1 MSRSKRK
8 TPITGI
14 TTAETEKK
22 NKLEANRKLRRLNKI
37 KMHKGDFNFFQ
48 LREISNVWGFDK
60 DGKRYL
66 KEPDRKD
73 LMK

>member
-1 MSRSKRK
+1 MSRSRKK
-8 TPITGI
+8 TPIIGI

-22 NKLEANRKLRRLNKI
+22 NKLESNRKFRRLNRIKI
-37 KMHKGDFNFFQ
+37 HKGDFDFFQ

-60 DGKRYL
+60 DGKQYL
-66 KEPDRKD
+66 KEPNRKD

>member
-1 MSRSKRK
+1 MSRSKKK
-8 TPITGI
+8 TPIVGI

-22 NKLEANRKLRRLNKI
+22 NKLEANRKLRRLNRIKI
-37 KMHKGDFNFFQ
+37 RKGDFEFFQ

-66 KEPDRKD
+66 KRPDRKD

>member
-1 MSRSKRK
+1 MSRSRKK
-8 TPITGI
+8 TPIIGI
-14 TTAETEKK
+14 TTSETEKK
-22 NKLEANRKLRRLNKI
+22 NKLEANRKLRRLNRIKI
-37 KMHKGDFNFFQ
+37 RKGDFEFFQ

-66 KEPDRKD
+66 KRPDRKD

>member
-1 MSRSKRK
+1 MSRSRKK
-8 TPITGI
+8 TPIIGI

-22 NKLEANRKLRRLNKI
+22 NKLEANRRLRRLNRIKI
-37 KMHKGDFNFFQ
+37 DKGDYDLFQ

-66 KEPDRKD
+66 KEPERKD

>member
-1 MSRSKRK
+1 MSRSKKK

>member
-1 MSRSKRK
+1 MSRSKKK

-22 NKLEANRKLRRLNKI
+22 NKIEANTKLRRLNKI

>member
-1 MSRSKRK
+1 MSRSRKK
-8 TPITGI
+8 TPIIGI
-14 TTAETEKK
+14 TTVVTEKK
-22 NKLEANRKLRRLNKI
+22 NKLEANRKLRRLNRIKI
-37 KMHKGDFNFFQ
+37 HKGDYDLFQ

-66 KEPDRKD
+66 KNPDRKD

>member
-1 MSRSKRK
+1 MSRSRKK
-8 TPITGI
+8 TPIVGI

-22 NKLEANRKLRRLNKI
+22 NKLEANRKLRRLNRIKI
-37 KMHKGDFNFFQ
+37 HKEDFDLFQ

-66 KEPDRKD
+66 KKPDRKD